1 MRLLDLLGALHNDI
15 ESVRK
20 DTSNDIES
28 QYLKLSTRYTELAE
42 YKISE
47 DVFTPGVHIN
57 DVKRKL
63 KACGNTFYSIYT
75 GLIDEEINRASYN
88 RQLGILA
95 VQTAEMVDE
104 VNTAFVKATEISA
117 LLALKSISPAVVQNT
132 DNSVE
137 AAFTPRDEN
146 IMFQALK
153 EAAVNTDRT
162 LADIDQSE
170 KADIEFLRKHQA
182 APTTPE
188 GYQALQEKGRP
199 DQEGYELLKTQHGQ
213 DDAQKMLLEQYQDSL
228 QKLIETPVPSNADWT
243 LAKGPVF
250 FTSKPLI
257 SELQIKRLK
266 VKYSPFFPGWILE
279 DQFLLGIKPALLK
292 DKGKLLETLRHIQKA
307 LSQRFESGFVYMT
320 VPKANLGHRAP
331 GEGVEL
337 SEKSGESKTKQ
348 KLAKELQRV
357 KTVEDVKTEV
367 PKFTSLPGSRLMW
380 TWMLAS
386 NKYNSLPSVSI
397 RDFGFP
403 LAASMRNLDQRLAQ
417 RIIPDQK
424 GDATKV
430 AELAKLYRNAAEKEY
445 RDESKSIIKA
455 IEEAKLKAKAVKLT
469 VSDIQREF
477 SSEKINLEELRHDL
491 SLAATPVL
499 KDKLNKAIKI
509 QEDKLSAL
517 SGKVNGNNAIAKGFN
532 TEVTSLKNQLNALI
546 SRISKE
552 VWENMKKAQKGIE
565 PDEKFALHKE

>member
-15 ESVRK
+15 ETVRK
-20 DTSNDIES
+20 DASTFVDDH
-28 QYLKLSTRYTELAE
+28 YLKLSTRYNELAD
-42 YKISE
+42 YKLSE
-47 DVFTPGVHIN
+47 DVFTPGIHIN

-63 KACGNTFYSIYT
+63 KACGNTYYSIYT

-117 LLALKSISPAVVQNT
+117 LLALKGTVPEVAQNT

-153 EAAVNTDRT
+153 EAVVNTDRT
-162 LADIDQSE
+162 LADIEQSE

-188 GYQALQEKGRP
+188 GYQALQERGRP
-199 DQEGYELLKTQHGQ
+199 DQEGYELLKKQHES
-213 DDAQKMLLEQYQDSL
+213 DDAQKIILEQYQDSL

-243 LAKGPVF
+243 IAKGPIF
-250 FTSKPLI
+250 FESKPPV
-257 SELQIKRLK
+257 SELQIKGLK

-292 DKGKLLETLRHIQKA
+292 DKANLLETLRHIQKA
-307 LSQRFESGFVYMT
+307 LSQRFENGFVYMT
-320 VPKANLGHRAP
+320 VPTANLGQRAP

-357 KTVEDVKTEV
+357 KKVEDVKTEI

-380 TWMLAS
+380 TWMLAT
-386 NKYNSLPSVSI
+386 NKYNSLPRVNI
-397 RDFGFP
+397 RSFGFP
-403 LAASMRNLDQRLAQ
+403 FAASMRSLDQRLAG

-424 GDATKV
+424 SDATKV

-445 RDESKSIIKA
+445 RDDSKTIVNA
-455 IEEAKLKAKAVKLT
+455 IEAAKEKAKAVKLT
-469 VSDIQREF
+469 ISDIQREF
-477 SSEKINLEELRHDL
+477 SNEKISLEELRHDL

-499 KDKLNKAIKI
+499 KVKLTQAIKL

-517 SGKVNGNNAIAKGFN
+517 AGKVNGFNTIAKGFN
-532 TEVTSLKNQLNALI
+532 AEVTSLKSQLNALI
-546 SRISKE
+546 ARISKE